1 MRYRV
6 AAAFACLAFVVALAA
21 GLAGGVRFGT
31 VLLRAV
37 AGAAVFAV
45 LGTAIMAVLR
55 RFLPELVSRPAD
67 AAGPAETASEPEGET
82 PRIDI
87 VLPEEN
93 PLEDAIA
100 ADLEPADEAPAE
112 PLEEPEPDLSRPL
125 EGAAEPVGRP
135 SAVEDLTAEPPGQS
149 GGGDTDSGDSDDA
162 LPSLDGLDLEPPEPP
177 SEASRGASGAA
188 GASGARVDPSQA
200 ARALKTWLK
209 RDHEG

>member
-6 AAAFACLAFVVALAA
+6 AAALASVAFVVALAA

-31 VLLRAV
+31 VLLRAI
-37 AGAAVFAV
+37 AGGAVFAA
-45 LGTAIMAVLR
+45 LGAVAAAVLER
-55 RFLPELVSRPAD
+55 YVPDLASRPAE
-67 AAGPAETASEPEGET
+67 GRASEPTDEAGADT

-100 ADLEPADEAPAE
+100 SDLEPADAEAVE
-112 PLEEPEPDLSRPL
+112 PVEGPEAAPPGPL
-125 EGAAEPVGRP
+125 EGTGEPAGRALAVEELAAEPTG
-135 SAVEDLTAEPPGQS
+135 D
-149 GGGDTDSGDSDDA
+149 GGDADGEA
-162 LPSLDGLDLEPPEPP
+162 LPSLDGPDIQPMEPPAGAPP
-177 SEASRGASGAA
+177 GGTGPSGAA
-188 GASGARVDPSQA
+188 GRGGAGVDPSQA

>member
-6 AAAFACLAFVVALAA
+6 AAAVACLAFVVALAA

-31 VLLRAV
+31 VLLRAIV
-37 AGAAVFAV
+37 GGAVFAV
-45 LGTAIMAVLR
+45 LGTAVTALLE
-55 RFLPELVSRPAD
+55 RFLPELVNGLAD
-67 AAGPAETASEPEGET
+67 SAGPVETPAEAEA

-112 PLEEPEPDLSRPL
+112 PLEEPGPGLSGPP

-135 SAVEDLTAEPPGQS
+135 SAVEDLTAEPLGQS
-149 GGGDTDSGDSDDA
+149 GDTDSGDSDDA
-162 LPSLDGLDLEPPEPP
+162 LPSLDGLDLEPPAPP

-188 GASGARVDPSQA
+188 GASGAHGARVDPSQA

>member
-31 VLLRAV
+31 VLFRAV
-37 AGAAVFAV
+37 AGAAVFAA
-45 LGTAIMAVLR
+45 LGTVIVAVLE

-67 AAGPAETASEPEGET
+67 AAGPEQTDAEPEA

-100 ADLEPADEAPAE
+100 ADLEPADAAPVEA
-112 PLEEPEPDLSRPL
+112 LEEPEP
-125 EGAAEPVGRP
+125 
-135 SAVEDLTAEPPGQS
+135 
-149 GGGDTDSGDSDDA
+149 A
-162 LPSLDGLDLEPPEPP
+162 LPGPRSL
-177 SEASRGASGAA
+177 
-188 GASGARVDPSQA
+188 RV
-200 ARALKTWLK
+200 R
-209 RDHEG
+209 